1 VARLIKRPSLL
12 RDRGDLVYKGA
23 SETPVEMDTSRFH
36 APLEPQDTERQTL
49 GCRHAK
55 PDFCSKNCM
64 EDVCAHV
71 RRDGICT
78 SPPMSW
84 PKQFRRL
91 KVLGD
96 GALSPAVSTEGDRG
110 DAIVERVVAET
121 IGP

>member
-1 VARLIKRPSLL
+1 MLRDGGRRLDAQSASGRALQIKRPSL
-12 RDRGDLVYKGA
+12 GDVVYKGA
-23 SETPVEMDTSRFH
+23 SEMPVEMDTSRFH
-36 APLEPQDTERQTL
+36 APLELQDTERRTL

-91 KVLGD
+91 KVLGS
-96 GALSPAVSTEGDRG
+96 GSS
-110 DAIVERVVAET
+110 
-121 IGP
+121 